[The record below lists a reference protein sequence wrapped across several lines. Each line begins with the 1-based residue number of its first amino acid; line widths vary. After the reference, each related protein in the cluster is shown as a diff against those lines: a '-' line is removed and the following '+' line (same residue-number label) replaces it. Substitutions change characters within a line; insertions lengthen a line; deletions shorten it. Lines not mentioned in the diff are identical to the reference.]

1 VVPLFF
7 FLILEKQF
15 NGDCIM
21 PIREHV
27 DMDLDLFAEHAL
39 DRVAAG
45 LDLRTDRLDDDARRR
60 RLQFF
65 AGLIQA

>member
-1 VVPLFF
+1 
-7 FLILEKQF
+7 
-15 NGDCIM
+15 M

-27 DMDLDLFAEHAL
+27 DVDLDLLADHAL
-39 DRVAAG
+39 DRVAAAV
-45 LDLRTDRLDDDARRR
+45 DLRADRLDDDARRR